1 MAVMVTCGFCASHR
15 LMIQIHASIYS
26 PYQDVYLTNPTN
38 YEQFEMAYEMPAG
51 EPYALIGTNTDVASG
66 STASVSWAS
75 LAPLA
80 EHEWY
85 VTVSDAEFTT
95 TSPSWTFTTRAALQY
110 TLTTTPG
117 TGGSIT
123 RDPDQATYDAGTVV
137 TLTAVPNSG
146 YSFTSWGGDL
156 GGSTSPTTITMDGNK
171 SVTATFTLIPPT
183 CYALTLGHTGE
194 GSDPGC
200 QPGQLDRLGSM
211 DQYVCGGDDRPQRC
225 RPCLAAGRSTA
236 GPGQATTRA
245 PPSTNSLTMPAGAPD
260 SAGVNYVR
268 VDSTGWTAYND
279 VHLLII
285 HRHKCDHFYLVT
297 DLLDPS
303 GILVDQA
310 QASNQCDG

>member
-1 MAVMVTCGFCASHR
+1 
-15 LMIQIHASIYS
+15 
-26 PYQDVYLTNPTN
+26 
-38 YEQFEMAYEMPAG
+38 MAYEMPAG

-194 GSDPGC
+194 GSDPIASPANSTGC
-200 QPGQLDRLGSM
+200 SI
-211 DQYVCGGDDRPQRC
+211 DQYVEGETIALSGAVPDSGWQIDSWTGTSDDS
-225 RPCLAAGRSTA
+225 STA
-236 GPGQATTRA
+236 D
-245 PPSTNSLTMPAGAPD
+245 TNSLIMPAGAH
-260 SAGVNYVR
+260 SAGVNYVESGP
-268 VDSTGWTAYND
+268 STGWTAYND
-279 VHLLII
+279 VVYRSSDQYIGTN
-285 HRHKCDHFYLVT
+285 VT
-297 DLLDPS
+297 TF
-303 GILVDQA
+303 
-310 QASNQCDG
+310 